1 MTHKVLFG
9 LCAGLLLNHCNV
21 CFKCVLLYCAA
32 VPLQCVLMTIVL
44 LFRNSK
50 TSTAFYGKAPLHG
63 VQH

>member
-1 MTHKVLFG
+1 MTREVLFA
-9 LCAGLLLNHCNV
+9 LYAGLLPNHCNV

-32 VPLQCVLMTIVL
+32 VLLQCVLMTNVL

-50 TSTAFYGKAPLHG
+50 TSTALYGKAPLHG